1 MKKLLISILTAITL
15 VACSEEKSDKP
26 VVKIG
31 AILPLTSDLAVWGN
45 SEKQGLILAQ
55 ENLPT
60 TTKYTYK
67 LIFEDSGNE
76 NKNVQHIAQKLISV
90 DKVDA
95 IITMFDPA
103 ANIISSLA
111 SDNKIPHFG
120 QSWFPQYVKDKYNY
134 NIYADM
140 RNEAKLI
147 ADYLKQKRIKKV
159 QLFTVNQTGFINGTN
174 ILKKYLQDSNIIYQE
189 TLFNFGEQDF
199 RSAINK
205 TKKFAPQAYVIGAFA
220 PETDILTK
228 QIKQYAG
235 KDVLI
240 TGLDL
245 GLNVSNL
252 SLYEDSVFVMPALP
266 QNSFL
271 DQYIKRFNDKNY
283 LYGAAIGFISFN
295 TIVGA
300 YENASKD
307 NVADFLWETNEVPSI
322 YDVSI
327 TKEHNII
334 YLPSQLMS
342 IKDGEFIEFKE

>member
-1 MKKLLISILTAITL
+1 MKKLLCILCMALAI
-15 VACSEEKSDKP
+15 AGCDKQKSDKP

-31 AILPLTSDLAVWGN
+31 AILPLSGDMAVWGN
-45 SEKQGLILAQ
+45 SEKQGLILAL
-55 ENLPT
+55 EKLPT
-60 TTKYTYK
+60 NTKYTYK
-67 LIFEDSGNE
+67 LIVEDSGNA
-76 NKNVQHIAQKLISV
+76 NKNVQHIAQKLIKV

-111 SDNKIPHFG
+111 SDNKILHFG

-134 NIYADM
+134 NIYANMQD
-140 RNEAKLI
+140 EAKLI
-147 ADYLKQKRIKKV
+147 ADYFKQKRIKKV

-189 TLFNFGEQDF
+189 TFFNFGEQDF

-220 PETDILTK
+220 PEADILTK

-252 SLYEDSVFVMPALP
+252 SLYEDSVFAMPALP
-266 QNSFL
+266 HNSFL
-271 DQYIKRFNDKNY
+271 DQYVKRFNDKNY
-283 LYGAAIGFISFN
+283 LYGATIGFISFN
-295 TIVGA
+295 TIVNA
-300 YENASKD
+300 YEKAQND

-322 YDVSI
+322 YDLSI